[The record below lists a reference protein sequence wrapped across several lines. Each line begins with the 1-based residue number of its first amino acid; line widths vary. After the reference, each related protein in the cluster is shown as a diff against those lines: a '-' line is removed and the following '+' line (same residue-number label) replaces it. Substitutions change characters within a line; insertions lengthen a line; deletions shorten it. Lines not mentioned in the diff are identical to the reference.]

1 VPINQDLRDKLEP
14 KNLADLQEEM
24 QRLDKNFFDQLNNS
38 ERNNSRRL
46 IRKIEILTY
55 LQDNPG
61 LQKKTGLLT
70 KYNVLKIGLTAE
82 KNVLNKRIEQRV
94 KKRVEQGM
102 LEEGIRLYQNGLS
115 YKRMRDLGLEYGVMA
130 DFFEG
135 VIKSEAEFI
144 AILQQEIKQYAK
156 RQLTWFKR
164 DKEIVWFDITKKD
177 FSKKVEERVSS
188 WYNS

>member
-1 VPINQDLRDKLEP
+1 
-14 KNLADLQEEM
+14 M